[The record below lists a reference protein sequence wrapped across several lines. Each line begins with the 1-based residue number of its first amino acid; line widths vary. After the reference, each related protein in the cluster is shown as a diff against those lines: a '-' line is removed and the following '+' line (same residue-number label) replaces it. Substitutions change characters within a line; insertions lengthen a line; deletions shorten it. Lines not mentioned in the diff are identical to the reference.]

1 MFHAIYYFFSR
12 YVNTTE
18 RRAGTFFGKLRER
31 QSTESVQRSLQGL
44 IQRDVATI
52 NLWTEYRYKGYRYLT
67 KRMRKKLYVNLGAIR
82 ADFEAFA
89 ATQQVDIAD
98 IIADIK
104 QLGVDTAKARTLP
117 DQLTHLYLI
126 MTYLNPDQGRYAY
139 HASSSFGRLLRDP
152 TQEVLE
158 GDCNQIVTLYL
169 ALFAQKFDV
178 GSLQLTL
185 LPGHVALHFCG
196 VDIEA
201 TTGTFAH
208 YTDKDCRH
216 APIHEIVSVNLLDTT
231 DTHFAKTL
239 VHPET
244 FLEAARLAY
253 LVSSDRSLVEKNLDI
268 TYRNTVRALI
278 EKHRYKPALTYAV
291 QSRQYE
297 LIEAASYRGALY
309 AANEDH
315 FHEARTFAGRSS
327 RKQEL
332 LKMIDGREAARF
344 YEMKR
349 YHEALKLYERIGAAD
364 AVSHCYRGLYI
375 QEQAKLGA
383 IKTSGDLKGKAG
395 TVRTMERYAR
405 ASGDKQLIEHARSLA
420 SHL

>member
-12 YVNTTE
+12 YVNPAE
-18 RRAGTFFGKLRER
+18 RRVGRFFGRLHEG
-31 QSTESVQRSLQGL
+31 QGIGSVQRSLQML
-44 IQRDVATI
+44 VQRDVAVI

-67 KRMRKKLYVNLGAIR
+67 KRMRKKLYANLSAVQ

-89 ATQQVDIAD
+89 ATQQVDVAD
-98 IIADIK
+98 VITAIK
-104 QLGVDTAKARTLP
+104 HLGIDTAKLRTLP
-117 DQLTHLYLI
+117 GQLARLYLI
-126 MTYLNPDQGRYAY
+126 MQYLSPDQGRYIY
-139 HASSSFGRLLRDP
+139 RASSSFGRLLRDP
-152 TQEVLE
+152 TREILE

-169 ALFAQKFDV
+169 ALFAQKFDI
-178 GSLQLTL
+178 GDLQLTL
-185 LPGHVALHFCG
+185 LPGHVALHLCG

-208 YTDKDCRH
+208 YNGKDHRR
-216 APIHEIVSVNLLDTT
+216 ASIYEIVSINLLDTS

-253 LVSSDRSLVEKNLDI
+253 LVSSDRALVEKNLDI
-268 TYRNTVRALI
+268 TYRNTVRSLL
-278 EKHRYKPALTYAV
+278 ERHRYTPALAYAL
-291 QSRQYE
+291 QSKQYE
-297 LIEAASYRGALY
+297 LIEISSYNGATY
-309 AANEDH
+309 AANEGH

-332 LKMIDGREAARF
+332 LKMIDGREAAHL
-344 YEMKR
+344 YDAKR

-364 AVSHCYRGLYI
+364 AAKHCYRGLYI

-383 IKTSGDLKGKAG
+383 IKTSEDLKGKVS

-405 ASGDKQLIEHARSLA
+405 ASGDTQLIEHARSLVKY
-420 SHL
+420 L